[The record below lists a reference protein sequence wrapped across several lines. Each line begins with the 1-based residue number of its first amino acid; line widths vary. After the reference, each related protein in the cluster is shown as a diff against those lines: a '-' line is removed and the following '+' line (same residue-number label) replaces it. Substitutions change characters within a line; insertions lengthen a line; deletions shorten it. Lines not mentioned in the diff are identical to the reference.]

1 MLSVL
6 GCDKMGIR
14 NSQELG
20 SNLFLIAKR
29 LLQNNNLCRLLV
41 NTDKE
46 PLARPVEDTFSLLN
60 KNIKVVP
67 KIDENEFDEE
77 GKLALVF
84 PRGNI
89 NDSNSEF
96 KSVEF
101 NILVYTVLDTWVM
114 NDESLR
120 PFSVMSEIEKSL
132 KDKRINGI
140 GTMRYQG
147 FELSTLT
154 DKISCYQMVFTI
166 DVFD

>member
-46 PLARPVEDTFSLLN
+46 PLLRPVEDTFSLLN
-60 KNIKVVP
+60 NNIKVVP
-67 KIDENEFDEE
+67 RIDESEFNEE
-77 GKLALVF
+77 GKIALVY
-84 PRGNI
+84 PRGSI

-96 KSVEF
+96 KSIEF
-101 NILVYTVLDTWVM
+101 HILVYTVLDTWVI
-114 NDESLR
+114 NNENLR
-120 PFSVMSEIEKSL
+120 PFLVMSEIEKSL

-140 GTMRYQG
+140 GTMKYEG
-147 FELSTLT
+147 FELTTLT
-154 DKISCYQMVFTI
+154 DKLSCYQMIFNI

>member
-1 MLSVL
+1 MLLVL
-6 GCDKMGIR
+6 GCDRMGIR

-46 PLARPVEDTFSLLN
+46 PLLRPVEDTFSLLN
-60 KNIKVVP
+60 NNIKVVP
-67 KIDENEFDEE
+67 RIDESEFNEE
-77 GKLALVF
+77 GKIALVY
-84 PRGNI
+84 PRGSI

-96 KSVEF
+96 KSIEF
-101 NILVYTVLDTWVM
+101 HILVYTVLDTWVI
-114 NDESLR
+114 NNENLR
-120 PFSVMSEIEKSL
+120 PFLVMSEIEKSL

-140 GTMRYQG
+140 GTMKYEG
-147 FELSTLT
+147 FELTTLT
-154 DKISCYQMVFTI
+154 DKLSCYQMIFNI

>member
-67 KIDENEFDEE
+67 KIDESEFGEE
-77 GKLALVF
+77 GKIALVY
-84 PRGNI
+84 PRGTI
-89 NDSNSEF
+89 NDTNSEF
-96 KSVEF
+96 KIIDMH
-101 NILVYTVLDTWVM
+101 ILVYTVLDTWVI
-114 NDESLR
+114 NDENLR
-120 PFSVMSEIEKSL
+120 PFMVMSEIEKSL

-140 GTMRYQG
+140 GTMRYKG
-147 FELSTLT
+147 YELASLT

>member
-1 MLSVL
+1 
-6 GCDKMGIR
+6 MGIR

-46 PLARPVEDTFSLLN
+46 PLLRPIEDTFSLLN
-60 KNIKVVP
+60 NNIKVVP
-67 KIDENEFDEE
+67 RIDESEFNEE
-77 GKLALVF
+77 GKIALVY
-84 PRGNI
+84 PRGSI

-96 KSVEF
+96 KSIEF
-101 NILVYTVLDTWVM
+101 HILVYTVLDTWVI
-114 NDESLR
+114 NNENLR
-120 PFSVMSEIEKSL
+120 PFLVMSEIEKSL

-140 GTMRYQG
+140 GTMKYEG
-147 FELSTLT
+147 FELTTLT
-154 DKISCYQMVFTI
+154 DKLSCYQMIFNI

>member
-1 MLSVL
+1 
-6 GCDKMGIR
+6 MGIR

-46 PLARPVEDTFSLLN
+46 PLLRPVEDTFSLLN
-60 KNIKVVP
+60 NNIKVVP
-67 KIDENEFDEE
+67 RIDESEFNEE
-77 GKLALVF
+77 GKIALVY
-84 PRGNI
+84 PRGSI

-96 KSVEF
+96 KSIEF
-101 NILVYTVLDTWVM
+101 HILVYTVLDTWVI
-114 NDESLR
+114 NNENLR
-120 PFSVMSEIEKSL
+120 PFLVMSEIEKSL

-140 GTMRYQG
+140 GTMKYEG
-147 FELSTLT
+147 FELTTLT
-154 DKISCYQMVFTI
+154 DKLSCYQMIFNI

>member
-46 PLARPVEDTFSLLN
+46 PLLRPIEDTFSLLN
-60 KNIKVVP
+60 NNIKVVP
-67 KIDENEFDEE
+67 RIDESEFNEE
-77 GKLALVF
+77 GKIALVY
-84 PRGNI
+84 PRGSI

-96 KSVEF
+96 KSIEF
-101 NILVYTVLDTWVM
+101 HILVYTVLDTWVI
-114 NDESLR
+114 NNENLR
-120 PFSVMSEIEKSL
+120 PFLVMSEIEKSL

-140 GTMRYQG
+140 GTMKYEG
-147 FELSTLT
+147 FELTTLT
-154 DKISCYQMVFTI
+154 DKLSCYQMIFNI